1 MRDIKQIAFRKL
13 EGATFE
19 QLVEINNALENAKVF
34 DSDIHN
40 AIMDRMEAVDAYKFL
55 EWARRYNI
63 K

>member
-1 MRDIKQIAFRKL
+1 MKGIKQIAFKKL

-19 QLVEINNALENAKVF
+19 QLVEISAALEDAEVF

-40 AIMDRMEAVDAYKFL
+40 AIMDRMEGIDEYKFL